1 MHGGAMNVEGED
13 NNITYTT
20 ITADQ
25 YGTLELIDTHWVKRC
40 IQWHM
45 AKINAHKSKW
55 LEPLCLIVNAR

>member
-1 MHGGAMNVEGED
+1 MNVEGED

-40 IQWHM
+40 IQ
-45 AKINAHKSKW
+45 
-55 LEPLCLIVNAR
+55 